1 MILLINIRKVF
12 GEIRIVFSFYL
23 VNRKDPFFN
32 LFYVNFFKFFYTI
45 LCVVNYRETLGR
57 IKMLINIFFESEYYI
72 DILNKLLISIFNWI
86 HIRRINKCNKK
97 DNKIYIFE
105 FQILL

>member
-1 MILLINIRKVF
+1 
-12 GEIRIVFSFYL
+12 
-23 VNRKDPFFN
+23 
-32 LFYVNFFKFFYTI
+32 
-45 LCVVNYRETLGR
+45 
-57 IKMLINIFFESEYYI
+57 MLIRIFFESEYYI

>member
-1 MILLINIRKVF
+1 
-12 GEIRIVFSFYL
+12 
-23 VNRKDPFFN
+23 
-32 LFYVNFFKFFYTI
+32 
-45 LCVVNYRETLGR
+45 
-57 IKMLINIFFESEYYI
+57 MLINIFFESEYYI

-97 DNKIYIFE
+97 DNKIYIYIFE